1 MDFKKLKES
10 VSNREYIYNE
20 KVFSTSTNWED
31 VYESFLEDT
40 IQVIMNATFCDYTSS
55 FGLYRIAKNIIKDLG
70 ITLDM
75 NSINSQMKIVNTL
88 EAICSLTEL

>member
-1 MDFKKLKES
+1 MDFTKLKES
-10 VSNREYIYNE
+10 VSNGDYIHNE
-20 KVFSTSTNWED
+20 NALLTSWED

-40 IQVIMNATFCDYTSS
+40 IQVIMDATFCDYTSS

-75 NSINSQMKIVNTL
+75 NSIDSQMKLVTTL
-88 EAICSLTEL
+88 EIMCKLTGM

>member
-31 VYESFLEDT
+31 VYESFLKDT
-40 IQVIMNATFCDYTSS
+40 IQAIMNTTACDYMSS
-55 FGLYRIAKNIIKDLG
+55 FELYRITKDIIKDLG
-70 ITLDM
+70 IALDM
-75 NSINSQMKIVNTL
+75 NSIDSQMKVVNTL
-88 EAICSLTEL
+88 EAICSLTDL

>member
-1 MDFKKLKES
+1 MDFTKLKES
-10 VSNREYIYNE
+10 VSNGDYIHNE
-20 KVFSTSTNWED
+20 NALLTSWED

-40 IQVIMNATFCDYTSS
+40 IQVIMDATFCDYTSS

-75 NSINSQMKIVNTL
+75 NSIDSQMKIVNTL
-88 EAICSLTEL
+88 EAICSLTDL